1 MFKSQLMRLSKKYN
15 ESIQKQKKQEEMIEK
30 IRTEKMQLKK
40 ELINTNYERKNFESQ
55 LANQIDEVKKLKS
68 ELKAKGNMIV
78 TLENSRRKLEVEL
91 SKSGHRSDPCP
102 RMSKSGHQSVPC
114 PRMSRSRNSSGNSQN
129 SGLFRQRSFS
139 VDRLHEQNKSLG
151 RQLLKSGQSS
161 AYTLSKKGTKKVVSK
176 VTSEP
181 EADFEK
187 VILLQKLLL
196 QKTKILAEKEVR
208 IEELERTNSELSLI
222 VSRLKATRHLAQE
235 LTDTRHKL
243 ALKSNQLEVS
253 FVFVTILA

>member
-1 MFKSQLMRLSKKYN
+1 MRLSRKYN

-30 IRTEKMQLKK
+30 IRAEKMQLKK
-40 ELINTNYERKNFESQ
+40 ELINANYERKNFESQ

-91 SKSGHRSDPCP
+91 SKSGHRSAPCP
-102 RMSKSGHQSVPC
+102 RI
-114 PRMSRSRNSSGNSQN
+114 SRSRNSSGNSQH
-129 SGLFRQRSFS
+129 SGVFRQRSFS

-161 AYTLSKKGTKKVVSK
+161 AYTLSKKGIKNVVSN
-176 VTSEP
+176 VTSES
-181 EADFEK
+181 ETDFQK

-222 VSRLKATRHLAQE
+222 VSRLKGTRHLAQE

-243 ALKSNQLEVS
+243 ALKTNQIEVRL
-253 FVFVTILA
+253 VFVTILD

>member
-1 MFKSQLMRLSKKYN
+1 MRLSKKYN

-40 ELINTNYERKNFESQ
+40 ELINANYERKNFESQ
-55 LANQIDEVKKLKS
+55 LANQIDEVKRVKS
-68 ELKAKGNMIV
+68 ELKAKGSMIIA
-78 TLENSRRKLEVEL
+78 LENCRRKLEVEL
-91 SKSGHRSDPCP
+91 SKSGHRSA
-102 RMSKSGHQSVPC
+102 PC
-114 PRMSRSRNSSGNSQN
+114 PRMSRSRNNSGNSQN
-129 SGLFRQRSFS
+129 SGVFRQRSFS
-139 VDRLHEQNKSLG
+139 VDRLHEQNKTLG

-161 AYTLSKKGTKKVVSK
+161 AYTLSKKGTKKVVSR
-176 VTSEP
+176 VTPEP
-181 EADFEK
+181 DADFEK

-208 IEELERTNSELSLI
+208 IEELEKTNAALSLG

-243 ALKSNQLEVS
+243 ALKSNLLEVS
-253 FVFVTILA
+253 YFLVLF